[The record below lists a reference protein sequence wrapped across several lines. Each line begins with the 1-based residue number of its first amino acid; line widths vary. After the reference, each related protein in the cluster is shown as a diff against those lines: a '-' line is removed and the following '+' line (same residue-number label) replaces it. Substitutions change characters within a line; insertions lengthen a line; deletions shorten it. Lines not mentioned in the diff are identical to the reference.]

1 MRERERERERE
12 RGGRERER
20 DGEGEG
26 RERNKKK
33 RGGDIV
39 RERALTFE
47 AGNYAGIYCRD
58 LSRGAIVLHAGICI
72 PRKRA
77 RLSIVLMVRS
87 RGPLTIN
94 IAV

>member
-1 MRERERERERE
+1 
-12 RGGRERER
+12 
-20 DGEGEG
+20 
-26 RERNKKK
+26 
-33 RGGDIV
+33 
-39 RERALTFE
+39 
-47 AGNYAGIYCRD
+47 
-58 LSRGAIVLHAGICI
+58 VLHAGICI

>member
-1 MRERERERERE
+1 MREREREGERE
-12 RGGRERER
+12 R
-20 DGEGEG
+20 
-26 RERNKKK
+26 RERNGKK
-33 RGGDIV
+33 RGGDIA

-47 AGNYAGIYCRD
+47 AGNYAGIYCD

-77 RLSIVLMVRS
+77 RLSIVLMARS